1 MNCKISKAINLKNSP
16 VAVILTNDK
25 PGSGLQFREGTW
37 GCVASMMVAS
47 ASKNRTAFF
56 DRKTYGCM
64 GGGTGLGFGNCYKD
78 FPIDYFLST
87 GIKNYQTN
95 IRTRVS
101 LEEGEAYIKTPG
113 LAKKFIDSLP
123 MRDVETEYIV
133 FKPLQ
138 EVSENEKPEMVI
150 FIVNPDQ
157 LSALVVLANYG
168 RENNQSVFAP
178 FGAGCQTIIQG
189 YSENE
194 KDVPKSIIGF
204 FDISARKFI
213 DKNLLSFTI
222 PYKMYE
228 EMSANV
234 EGSFLERGQWLE
246 LNGRND

>member
-1 MNCKISKAINLKNSP
+1 MDCKISSAIKLKNSP
-16 VAVILTNDK
+16 VAVILTNIK
-25 PGSGLQFREGTW
+25 PESGLQFKEGTW

-47 ASKNRTAFF
+47 ASKGKTAFF

-87 GIKNYQTN
+87 GIKDFRTN

-101 LEEGEAYIKTPG
+101 LEEGEAYIKTPE
-113 LAKKFIDSLP
+113 LAKKFVDSLP
-123 MRDVETEYIV
+123 MRDVETEYII

-138 EVSENEKPEMVI
+138 DVKEKEKPEMII

-168 RENNQSVFAP
+168 RDNNQSVFAP

-189 YSENE
+189 YAENE
-194 KDVPKSIIGF
+194 KDKPKAIMGF

-228 EMSANV
+228 EMNGNV
-234 EGSFLERGQWLE
+234 SGSFLEREQWTE
-246 LNGRND
+246 LNKRND

>member
-1 MNCKISKAINLKNSP
+1 MDCKISKAINLKNSP
-16 VAVILTNDK
+16 VAVILTNEK
-25 PGSGLQFREGTW
+25 PESGLQFKEGTW

-47 ASKNRTAFF
+47 ASKNKTAFF

-78 FPIDYFLST
+78 FPINYFLST
-87 GIKNYQTN
+87 GIKDYQTN

-101 LEEGEAYIKTPG
+101 LEEGEAYIKTPE
-113 LAKKFIDSLP
+113 LAKKFVDNLP
-123 MRDVETEYIV
+123 MRDVETDYIV

-138 EVSENEKPEMVI
+138 EVGESEKPEMVI

-168 RENNQSVFAP
+168 RDNFQSVTAP
-178 FGAGCQTIIQG
+178 FGAGCQTIIHG
-189 YSENE
+189 YAENE
-194 KDVPKSIIGF
+194 KDTPKAIMGF

-222 PYKMYE
+222 PYKMYV
-228 EMSANV
+228 EMNENV
-234 EGSFLERGQWLE
+234 KSSFLEREQWTE
-246 LNGRND
+246 LNKRND

>member
-1 MNCKISKAINLKNSP
+1 MDCKISKAINLKNSP

-25 PGSGLQFREGTW
+25 PESGLQFKEGTW

-47 ASKNRTAFF
+47 ASKNKTAFF

-87 GIKNYQTN
+87 GIKDFQTN

-101 LEEGEAYIKTPG
+101 LEEGEAYIKTPE
-113 LAKKFIDSLP
+113 LAKKFVDNLP
-123 MRDVETEYIV
+123 MRDVETDYIV

-138 EVSENEKPEMVI
+138 EIGENEKPEMVI

-168 RENNQSVFAP
+168 RDNFHSVMAP
-178 FGAGCQTIIQG
+178 FGAGCQTIIHG

-194 KDVPKSIIGF
+194 KDAPKAIMGF

-228 EMSANV
+228 EMNENV
-234 EGSFLERGQWLE
+234 KDSFLEREQWTE
-246 LNGRND
+246 LNKRND

>member
-1 MNCKISKAINLKNSP
+1 MNCKISKALNLKNSP

-25 PGSGLQFREGTW
+25 PESGLQFKEGTW
-37 GCVASMMVAS
+37 GCVASMMAAS
-47 ASKNRTAFF
+47 ASKGKTAFF

-87 GIKNYQTN
+87 GIKDFRTN

-101 LEEGEAYIKTPG
+101 LEEGEAYIKTPE
-113 LAKKFIDSLP
+113 LAKKFVDSLP
-123 MRDVETEYIV
+123 MRDVEAEYIV

-138 EVSENEKPEMVI
+138 ETGENEKPEMVI
-150 FIVNPDQ
+150 FIVNPDR
-157 LSALVVLANYG
+157 LSALMILANYG
-168 RENNQSVFAP
+168 RESNESVIAP
-178 FGAGCQTIIQG
+178 FGAGCQTVIFG

-194 KDVPKSIIGF
+194 KEIPKAIIGF

-234 EGSFLERGQWLE
+234 EGSFLEREQWLE
-246 LNGRND
+246 LNKRND